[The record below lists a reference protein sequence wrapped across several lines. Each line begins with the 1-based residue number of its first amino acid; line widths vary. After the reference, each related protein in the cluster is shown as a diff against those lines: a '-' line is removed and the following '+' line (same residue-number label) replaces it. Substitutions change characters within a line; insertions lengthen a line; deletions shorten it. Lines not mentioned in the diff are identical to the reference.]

1 MKPLALLAAL
11 GLVLVL
17 WLPMWAE
24 PYSPACGEALEQISK
39 AWKVLVPFRRTIELA
54 TPYKNKAN
62 GEAAACIGE
71 GRWKVK
77 KPIRCRMPQWQA
89 PPLTKDDLA
98 AINTYR

>member
-39 AWKVLVPFRRTIELA
+39 GWKVLVPFRRTIELA

-62 GEAAACIGE
+62 GEAAACLVKAAGKWRNRSAVVSCN
-71 GRWKVK
+71 GRPHHRPKTIW
-77 KPIRCRMPQWQA
+77 RQ
-89 PPLTKDDLA
+89 
-98 AINTYR
+98 